1 MPRKEKKDKKE
12 KRSKKEKKEKRS
24 KKEKKEKKEKPV
36 VDKPVVEEAPAP
48 KKRTRRVVNK
58 ESILADFDKVL
69 ESVTEQIELL
79 RSAEAKSH
87 KVGVKYLRSLSK
99 NLRILRN
106 DSNRTIKVKKPSNRS
121 KNTQSGFMK
130 PVSISEDMASF
141 CSWDKDVPKSRVD
154 VTKYICNYIKENDLQ
169 NPKDRR
175 IIVPDNKLK
184 ALLDCSDD
192 GEDLTYYTLQKKIQ
206 PHFTK

>member
-1 MPRKEKKDKKE
+1 MPRKEKKEKK
-12 KRSKKEKKEKRS
+12 SKKEKKEKRS

-36 VDKPVVEEAPAP
+36 VVEKPVVADAP

-69 ESVTEQIELL
+69 ESVAEQIELL
-79 RSAEAKSH
+79 RSAESKSH